1 MIKSMTGYGKA
12 EAPLAGGRIVA
23 EIRSV
28 NHRYGEIY
36 VKLPR
41 ILMAFE
47 NEVRKCVASRLKR
60 GKIEVFVQQEGVA
73 GQESLPRPN
82 IQLAKAYYEAF
93 VKIRE
98 ELGVY
103 EPVSLSLVASQRDV
117 LGAGGESEEI
127 VESLREQLLSAVE
140 SAVEGLDAMRLRE
153 GTALMEDLKA
163 RRTTLSSLIGQ
174 VAERAPQVV
183 ADAAKKMK
191 ERVAQLTG
199 ETGVD
204 EGRLAQEIAFLADRC
219 DITEELV
226 RFDSHLRQFDDILL
240 VEEPVGRKL
249 DFLLQELNRE
259 VNTIGSKANDAEIAS
274 YVVQLKAELEKIRE
288 QVQNI
293 E

>member
-12 EAPLAGGRIVA
+12 ETVSAGGRIVA

-41 ILMAFE
+41 QLMACE
-47 NEVRKCVASRLKR
+47 NEVRKTVAGRLKR
-60 GKIEVFVQQEGVA
+60 GKIEVFVQQEGGA
-73 GQESLPRPN
+73 GGGALPVLNLP
-82 IQLAKAYYEAF
+82 LAKAYHEALL
-93 VKIRE
+93 RMRD
-98 ELGVY
+98 ELGLPD
-103 EPVSLSLVASQRDV
+103 PVTLSLVASQRDV
-117 LGAGGESEEI
+117 LGAGESEGPAETLHEDLLAA
-127 VESLREQLLSAVE
+127 VTAAVDSLE
-140 SAVEGLDAMRLRE
+140 AMRLKE
-153 GTALMEDLKA
+153 GAALLDDLRG
-163 RRTTLSSLIGQ
+163 RRQMLSSLIDR

-183 ADAAKKMK
+183 VENGKRLK
-191 ERVAQLTG
+191 ERVAQLAG
-199 ETGVD
+199 ESGVD
-204 EGRLAQEIAFLADRC
+204 EARLAQEIAFMADRG

-226 RFDSHLRQFDDILL
+226 RFDSHLRQVDDTLL
-240 VEEPVGRKL
+240 LTEPVGRKL

-274 YVVQLKAELEKIRE
+274 CVVQMKAELEKIRE

>member
-12 EAPLAGGRIVA
+12 EAHSAGGRLIA

-41 ILMAFE
+41 PFMAFE
-47 NEVRKCVASRLKR
+47 NDVRKCVGGRLKR
-60 GKIEVFVQQEGVA
+60 GKIEVFIQQEGVA
-73 GQESLPRPN
+73 GLGTLPALN
-82 IQLAKAYYEAF
+82 IPLARAYQEAF
-93 VKIRE
+93 LKMKD
-98 ELGVY
+98 ELGLD
-103 EPVSLSLVASQRDV
+103 EPVTLGLIASQRDV
-117 LGAGGESEEI
+117 LSAGEGEEMPETIREE
-127 VESLREQLLSAVE
+127 LLAAVASAVE
-140 SAVEGLDAMRLRE
+140 SLDAMRLRE
-153 GTALMEDLKA
+153 GAELLADLRG
-163 RRTTLSSLIGQ
+163 RRETLASLIER

-183 ADAAKKMK
+183 AEAAKRMK
-191 ERVAQLTG
+191 ERVAQLAG
-199 ETGVD
+199 ENGVD

-226 RFDSHLRQFDDILL
+226 RFASHLRQFDETLL
-240 VEEPVGRKL
+240 LEEPVGRKL

-259 VNTIGSKANDAEIAS
+259 VNTIGSKANDAETAS